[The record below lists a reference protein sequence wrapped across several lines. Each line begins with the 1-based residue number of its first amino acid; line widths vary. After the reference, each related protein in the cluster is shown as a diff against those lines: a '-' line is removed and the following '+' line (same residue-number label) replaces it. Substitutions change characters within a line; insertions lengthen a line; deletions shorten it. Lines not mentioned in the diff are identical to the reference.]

1 MLPDEY
7 IDVGARNVTP
17 VCPVRSRIGLGFNLA
32 NGKALRLALTESD
45 ARFIHASLADYIS
58 DLAATQSPGSA
69 LMPSAPM
76 SVPSDGVK
84 V

>member
-58 DLAATQSPGSA
+58 DLAQ
-69 LMPSAPM
+69 PSAAEPAVSQGVA
-76 SVPSDGVK
+76 SV
-84 V
+84 